1 MSMRCLPAFLVLI
14 SAAVAVPALA
24 ETSASAAGTAAPVAT
39 TLIAPQPKAAATG
52 AVMTAPRVRPT
63 AGMSVLNRSKNQ
75 PIGTGVQCN
84 RNAVTAQQHINPITG
99 LKQADTIMS
108 VTVNPG
114 GGSIPSATNRQQQLD
129 ACAHAR

>member
-1 MSMRCLPAFLVLI
+1 MRCVPAVLVFI
-14 SAAVAVPALA
+14 SAAAAVPAWA
-24 ETSASAAGTAAPVAT
+24 ATSAPTTGTAAPVAT
-39 TLIAPQPKAAATG
+39 TLTAPQPKATARG
-52 AVMTAPRVRPT
+52 AVTTAPRVRPT
-63 AGMSVLNRSKNQ
+63 PGMSVFNRSKNQ

-99 LKQADTIMS
+99 QKQADTIVS